1 MTMTLNTATQFS
13 HKVLQLKVM
22 CHQTKFGS
30 KGLAVQNKS
39 SKSHIFVIETF
50 IVTLTLKIAQ
60 QFFSTWHSSRWC
72 TTLPRLVKGQAVQ
85 KFIVWTKS
93 GQMDSDSN
101 VYTPLNFVNIITVC
115 PFRATTNFQT
125 FGCRQKFPLK
135 KQCSISYQI
144 QWDPLKIFLSH
155 KTLHRTNCLKY
166 PWCMLPPPWIFC
178 SESLRKI
185 SVKSVKKK

>member
-60 QFFSTWHSSRWC
+60 HFFST
-72 TTLPRLVKGQAVQ
+72 
-85 KFIVWTKS
+85 
-93 GQMDSDSN
+93 
-101 VYTPLNFVNIITVC
+101 
-115 PFRATTNFQT
+115 
-125 FGCRQKFPLK
+125 
-135 KQCSISYQI
+135 
-144 QWDPLKIFLSH
+144 
-155 KTLHRTNCLKY
+155 
-166 PWCMLPPPWIFC
+166 
-178 SESLRKI
+178 
-185 SVKSVKKK
+185 